1 MLPGNSLVQSTY
13 FVYKLMSN
21 NLNGIDV
28 AGLHAF
34 VGAVK
39 EDPKKGI
46 VLFNVKTNWEGQT
59 RTVATASEYTLGG
72 QKHQRHFEIAADEP
86 GELLGKNSAPN
97 PQEVLMA
104 ALNACMSVG
113 YIANAAAMGIKVEKL
128 EIQTEGQL
136 DLRGFL
142 GIDESV
148 KPGYE
153 EVRYTVTLRTNA
165 PKEKVEELHRLV
177 MKTSPNFSNFA
188 SAIRMVPTLVVEAA

>member
-1 MLPGNSLVQSTY
+1 MST
-13 FVYKLMSN
+13 

-28 AGLHAF
+28 AALHEFA
-34 VGAVK
+34 GAVQK
-39 EDPKKGI
+39 DPKKGI
-46 VLFNVKTNWEGQT
+46 VQFNVKTNWEGQT
-59 RTVATASEYTLGG
+59 RTVATASEYSIGG
-72 QKHQRHFEIAADEP
+72 EKHQRHFEIAADEP

-113 YIANAAAMGIKVEKL
+113 YIANAAAMGIKVDKL

-142 GIDESV
+142 GLDENV

-153 EVRYTVTLRTNA
+153 EVRYTVTLRTSA

-188 SAIRMVPTLVVEAA
+188 SAIRMVPTLVVEGA